1 MFFADWKLINHY
13 NYNMTQ
19 NNLQEKSFRKYT
31 QKNASEIG
39 TFDIQKSS
47 TAEAAEENFYMSQT
61 IVLSFSFTGMNTG
74 VSTLP

>member
-39 TFDIQKSS
+39 TFDRKILHSRS
-47 TAEAAEENFYMSQT
+47 RGGNFYMSQT
-61 IVLSFSFTGMNTG
+61 IVLFFSFTGMNTG